1 MSMTLFEM
9 GEPIR
14 ARLIRSHKFYVEQA
28 QKRLLSQFQNIEEE
42 SDKYS
47 EEWLNLQSEN
57 FDPDRHSPDD
67 FYEQATSEGVER
79 YEMLEDMRNRT
90 RLSVISGMYHEWD
103 KQLRGWLTKEI
114 EHWHHGNETR
124 NVIWEKTFYP
134 LMDFLEG
141 IGFPVKS
148 MPYFTSLNR
157 CHHIVNIYKHGD
169 GYSFR
174 EIKKQYPEF
183 IHQFDNSMNASWFID
198 RSDHTDLVVSDAHVD
213 EFSKAII
220 DFWESVPSNII
231 NNDTI
236 CVPKWF
242 DDARQ
247 KDFAKPKKA

>member
-1 MSMTLFEM
+1 M

-14 ARLIRSHKFYVEQA
+14 ARMIRGHKFYVEQA

-67 FYEQATSEGVER
+67 FYEQATSEGDER

-114 EHWHHGNETR
+114 NHWNHGNETKS
-124 NVIWEKTFYP
+124 VIWEKTFYP

-157 CHHIVNIYKHGD
+157 CHHIVNVYKHGD
-169 GYSFR
+169 GPSFR

-183 IHQFDNSMNASWFID
+183 VHKFENSINASWFID
-198 RSDHTDLVVSDAHVD
+198 MSDHTDLVVSDAHVE

-220 DFWESVPSNII
+220 DFWESVPENIF
-231 NNDTI
+231 DSDPI
-236 CVPKWF
+236 CFPKWF
-242 DDARQ
+242 DEARQ
-247 KDFAKPKKA
+247 KDFDKPKKA